1 MESAGAKTPTT
12 KEAHHTLLQA
22 CLRLA
27 ASPARKA
34 AQSAKANEENVEN
47 LINAAYAAYAA
58 EVGQAPAKRQ

>member
-1 MESAGAKTPTT
+1 MEAAGAKTPTT
-12 KEAHHTLLQA
+12 KDDHHTLLQA

-34 AQSAKANEENVEN
+34 ARSAKAYDENVEN
-47 LINAAYAAYAA
+47 LIYDAYAAYAA